1 MSESD
6 SSLTSTQAVNPPASK
21 WWVLFGVGI
30 STFMSALDTS
40 VVNTALPVISASF
53 GKSDA
58 ASIALIEWVVIV
70 YLLLVSGLLLSFG
83 RLGDLRGH
91 RTVFLSGFLVFL
103 VSSLL
108 CALASSITML
118 IAARALQA
126 LGAAMLSSNSPAIL
140 TKSFPASQR
149 GRALGLQATM
159 TYLGLSVGPSLGG
172 WLTDQFGWRSA
183 FFINLPVGLVAL
195 VISLRVIPHDD
206 PHTRQSRGSIG
217 DQERFDLPG
226 ALTFLA
232 GLIALLLGL
241 NQAHAW
247 GWLSTPILGLL
258 AVAAIFLM
266 VFLWIEKH
274 ASSPMLDLQLFTN
287 RMFSA
292 SIVSAIL
299 NYICVY
305 SILFLLPF
313 YLIQG
318 RQFSPSQAGLVLTSM
333 PIIMALVAPISGHLS
348 DTIGPRLPGMTGMGL
363 LTAALLLLSRLA
375 ANTPLWQ
382 VALYLALAGLGIGIF
397 ISPNNS
403 ALMGSAPRHRQGIA
417 AGVLAT
423 ARSVGMV
430 LGIGIA
436 GAIFTSVLAMWP
448 ENSISGIFPAVQTA
462 FLNLSSAALL
472 GMIVS
477 AVRGNG
483 GK

>member
-1 MSESD
+1 
-6 SSLTSTQAVNPPASK
+6 
-21 WWVLFGVGI
+21 
-30 STFMSALDTS
+30 
-40 VVNTALPVISASF
+40 
-53 GKSDA
+53 
-58 ASIALIEWVVIV
+58 
-70 YLLLVSGLLLSFG
+70 
-83 RLGDLRGH
+83 
-91 RTVFLSGFLVFL
+91 
-103 VSSLL
+103 
-108 CALASSITML
+108 
-118 IAARALQA
+118 
-126 LGAAMLSSNSPAIL
+126 
-140 TKSFPASQR
+140 
-149 GRALGLQATM
+149 
-159 TYLGLSVGPSLGG
+159 
-172 WLTDQFGWRSA
+172 LTDQFGWRSA

-195 VISLRVIPHDD
+195 AISLRVIPHDV
-206 PHTRQSRGSIG
+206 PHARQSTGSIG
-217 DQERFDLPG
+217 NQERFDLPG
-226 ALTFLA
+226 ALAFMA

-247 GWLSTPILGLL
+247 GWLSLPILGLL
-258 AVAAIFLM
+258 AIAVIFLM
-266 VFLWIEKH
+266 VFLWIEKR
-274 ASSPMLDLQLFTN
+274 AFSPMLDLQLFTN

-348 DTIGPRLPGMTGMGL
+348 DIIGPRLPGMTGMGL
-363 LTAALLLLSRLA
+363 LTVALLFLSRLA

-403 ALMGSAPRHRQGIA
+403 ALMGSAPHHRQGIA

-448 ENSISGIFPAVQTA
+448 GDSVSGIFPAVQTA

-472 GMIVS
+472 GVIVS

-483 GK
+483 GR